1 MYRCALHLFSKCYDM
16 CHIIFRSLSLC
27 MVSHYLHNKT
37 IHNAKSISLSHIH
50 LFLCYYHTWIICIR
64 GRYLWFTY
72 EAHHLSQRHNLYI
85 CVIYL
90 QDKETVVAQDTCI
103 LKELE
108 TKLNDA
114 VTGAKNAIK
123 NESNLVKKCILRRG
137 ASLYAAV
144 KRIKNNKKPRQTL
157 ARRALKTHCS
167 NNVEN
172 SAIICAVKSQVEAK
186 SFLKTI
192 DRYRSGKSSVIGD
205 NLEPHLSKR
214 LTNNSARM
222 SSEETAAI
230 RHGAKRLK
238 IISST
243 RTLKALPEI
252 RESSSVVE
260 ETSAKM
266 SSKMTRAYEKQNA
279 KGTHD
284 RARPGGPVKPD
295 KSFRLKETNKTAVK
309 ESSVFEEKHEAK
321 S

>member
-1 MYRCALHLFSKCYDM
+1 MKR
-16 CHIIFRSLSLC
+16 I
-27 MVSHYLHNKT
+27 
-37 IHNAKSISLSHIH
+37 ISL
-50 LFLCYYHTWIICIR
+50 
-64 GRYLWFTY
+64 
-72 EAHHLSQRHNLYI
+72 RHNLYI

-90 QDKETVVAQDTCI
+90 QDNETVVAQDTCI

-123 NESNLVKKCILRRG
+123 NESNLVKKCIIRRG

-172 SAIICAVKSQVEAK
+172 SAIICAVKSEVKAK

-192 DRYRSGKSSVIGD
+192 DRYRSGKSSVMGD
-205 NLEPHLSKR
+205 TLEPQLNKR

-252 RESSSVVE
+252 RESSSVVH

-266 SSKMTRAYEKQNA
+266 SSKMTRAYEKQNP
-279 KGTHD
+279 KGTQD
-284 RARPGGPVKPD
+284 RARPGGHVKLD
-295 KSFRLKETNKTAVK
+295 KSFRISILQKYLI
-309 ESSVFEEKHEAK
+309 SSNLEIRVDI
-321 S
+321 